1 MRSGSVIQLARTVGL
16 FALVAAAPIGN
27 SAGADA
33 NPNANSA
40 QTEVEAKGLEF
51 VRKHPSDWEYK
62 ETVDV
67 MTDRPV
73 AEVNSTQSNDTGVS
87 GSVHGKCED
96 DGTITFSVVVSSD
109 KGQPPDITRSQDGSA
124 KVRYRLNNSL
134 AKQVLPSMDYGNRYK
149 ALVVA
154 GPSVGALK
162 RLGLMLSE
170 EAKGFR
176 LADWDQL
183 WGALISFE
191 TSSRG
196 PCRFHSRQAH
206 RNPEA
211 FRLLLRREIG
221 YPRGSRPTPITGAC
235 RQ

>member
-1 MRSGSVIQLARTVGL
+1 MRSRSVIRLARTVGL
-16 FALVAAAPIGN
+16 LALVAAAPIA
-27 SAGADA
+27 SPDADE

-40 QTEVEAKGLEF
+40 QTKVEAKGLEF
-51 VRKHPSDWEYK
+51 VRKHPSEWEYK
-62 ETVDV
+62 EPVDV
-67 MTDRPV
+67 MTDKPV

-96 DGTITFSVVVSSD
+96 DGTITFSVVVSND

-134 AKQVLPSMDYGNRYK
+134 AKQLLPSMDYGNRYK
-149 ALVVA
+149 ALVVV
-154 GPSVGALK
+154 GPRVGALE

-191 TSSRG
+191 TSQGDLVVSIPAR
-196 PCRFHSRQAH
+196 HT
-206 RNPEA
+206 
-211 FRLLLRREIG
+211 EIQKLFDFCFG
-221 YPRGSRPTPITGAC
+221 GR
-235 RQ
+235 